1 MGLPLSP
8 FQTLPMLVVCKVVEY
23 LEGHSTNSFELSATE
38 HHERKVILTPLLL
51 VSERWRTAAL
61 ESICD
66 NCELAFIHSR
76 RAFEVRFPAW
86 PADYSYPRF
95 RKTHLVKQITVSA
108 FLWKDMCDGAFCDY
122 ESMSFPAAK
131 TISLVLHKTTDKD
144 SSSAS
149 VTSQEKVVAFTRSL
163 LQFTPIVA
171 SVIVKFESVSNAA
184 SCNEQLYGTLISE
197 LYQGRVSS
205 VDVYSGLNGTPL
217 SLSLTGTT
225 GLTSIAH
232 GSNISCAP
240 FASLAHL
247 NARTLKTLE
256 IIISEEKN
264 WLDLLYGG
272 TETPTAYTSL
282 TTLVVEITDIPYD
295 AIWAAIEDGEP
306 FPVLSTLVV
315 EGKYP
320 FNDGLLFRGN
330 GKTLQSLSI
339 PFSAIARNVLG
350 RFSVLKR
357 SGVTRMAQIC
367 IGDVTEMDTEFLAGR
382 AGVATLLDYTG
393 DTTNAQTFSSI
404 KTAPTTAILQH
415 LRISKLQCSVTD
427 FIKMIVALPSLV
439 SFTCDIHAFGPDIEE
454 IPANDRPSILRAKY
468 YPLSS
473 NFRVLRVPD
482 IADGLVSMVAD
493 AAKIIAI
500 LCPNFAQVDLSLKLR
515 NKFSREVAWAM
526 VSDPFEPYANSLRR
540 LVYRG

>member
-23 LEGHSTNSFELSATE
+23 LEGRSTNSFELSATE

-51 VSERWRTAAL
+51 VSKRWRTAAL

-108 FLWKDMCDGAFCDY
+108 FLWKD
-122 ESMSFPAAK
+122 
-131 TISLVLHKTTDKD
+131 I
-144 SSSAS
+144 SAS
-149 VTSQEKVVAFTRSL
+149 VNSQEKVVAFTRSL

-184 SCNEQLYGTLISE
+184 SYNEQLYGALISE

-282 TTLVVEITDIPYD
+282 TTLVVEITNIPYD

-357 SGVTRMAQIC
+357 SGVARMAQIC
-367 IGDVTEMDTEFLAGR
+367 IDDVTEMDTEFLAGR
-382 AGVATLLDYTG
+382 AGVPIEQQVHRILEVATLLDYTG

-415 LRISKLQCSVTD
+415 LRISKRQCFVTD
-427 FIKMIVALPSLV
+427 FIKMIVA
-439 SFTCDIHAFGPDIEE
+439 
-454 IPANDRPSILRAKY
+454 
-468 YPLSS
+468 
-473 NFRVLRVPD
+473 
-482 IADGLVSMVAD
+482 
-493 AAKIIAI
+493 
-500 LCPNFAQVDLSLKLR
+500 
-515 NKFSREVAWAM
+515 
-526 VSDPFEPYANSLRR
+526 
-540 LVYRG
+540 

>member
-225 GLTSIAH
+225 GLTSITH

-382 AGVATLLDYTG
+382 AG
-393 DTTNAQTFSSI
+393 
-404 KTAPTTAILQH
+404 TAPTTAILQH

>member
-1 MGLPLSP
+1 MGLLLSP
-8 FQTLPMLVVCKVVEY
+8 FQTLPMLVVYKVVEY
-23 LEGHSTNSFELSATE
+23 LEGRSRNSFEFSATE
-38 HHERKVILTPLLL
+38 HNKRKVILTPLLL

-66 NCELAFIHSR
+66 NCELDFIHSR
-76 RAFEVRFPAW
+76 RAFEVRFPGW

-108 FLWKDMCDGAFCDY
+108 FLWKDMCDGTFCDVAAMPQY
-122 ESMSFPAAK
+122 ENMSFPAAK
-131 TISLVLHKTTDKD
+131 TIYLVLHRTTDKD

-149 VTSQEKVVAFTRSL
+149 VASQEKVVAFTRSL
-163 LQFTPIVA
+163 LQFAPIVA

-184 SCNEQLYGTLISE
+184 SYNEQLYGTLVSE

-205 VDVYSGLNGTPL
+205 VDVYSVLNGAPL
-217 SLSLTGTT
+217 SLSLNGTT
-225 GLTSIAH
+225 GLTSITH

-295 AIWAAIEDGEP
+295 AIWAAVEDGEP

-315 EGKYP
+315 GGKYP
-320 FNDGLLFRGN
+320 FNDG
-330 GKTLQSLSI
+330 
-339 PFSAIARNVLG
+339 AIARNVLG

-367 IGDVTEMDTEFLAGR
+367 IGDVTEMDAEFLAGR
-382 AGVATLLDYTG
+382 AGVPVEQQVHRILEVATLLNYTG
-393 DTTNAQTFSSI
+393 DTTSAQTFSSI
-404 KTAPTTAILQH
+404 KTAPTTAIIQH
-415 LRISKLQCSVTD
+415 LRISKRQCFVTD

-439 SFTCDIHAFGPDIEE
+439 SFTCDIHSFGPDIEE

-473 NFRVLRVPD
+473 NFRVLRVPN
-482 IADGLVSMVAD
+482 IADHSVSMVAD

-500 LCPNFAQVDLSLKLR
+500 LCPNFAQVDLPLKLR
-515 NKFSREVAWAM
+515 NEFSREVAWAM